1 MKFIEL
7 LLAYGGQALAWY
19 ALYVIVGSFAFGAYV
34 WRRASPGH

>member
-1 MKFIEL
+1 MKFIEW